1 MVNQVKA
8 MQVTAANSQQLLKR
22 SASLPSIELRQARH
36 SQACY
41 HSHSHDEF
49 SFGLIDTG
57 DAVYKNM
64 QQQHRITA
72 GHNVTINPGDV
83 HSCNPKQGA
92 WSYRMLFVDSHWVG
106 ELQQE
111 MLVKPASD
119 YQPFEQHYADDPA
132 TFTLLAELFSAIK
145 HDHDG
150 LQQESLLIQF
160 FESQFGQGADV
171 RRDASCSAK
180 PQIKRVQECI
190 QDQLSC
196 SLSLSELAEVAGL
209 SRYHLVRSFKRRFGL
224 SPHAFQLN
232 QRINRAKTLLREGSS
247 IADTALALGFADQS
261 HFQRNFKKRLAL
273 TPRQYQGFFV

>member
-22 SASLPSIELRQARH
+22 SASLPFIELRQARH

-209 SRYHLVRSFKRRFGL
+209 SRYHLVRSFKRRYGL